1 MSSKKL
7 IELKINGE
15 NYDATV
21 SGSETLLTLLR
32 DQLDLTGTKR
42 GCNQGVCGACTVI
55 KDGVPVRSCLTLAG
69 FCNSSEVTTVE
80 GLAIDRNL
88 SNLQNAFSE
97 NGAVQCGFC
106 ISGMLITIKALLDKV
121 PNPTIDEVREA
132 ISGNLCRCSG
142 YKKIIDATLEASRSL
157 NSEELA

>member
-55 KDGVPVRSCLTLAG
+55 KDGVPVRSCLTVAG

-80 GLAIDRNL
+80 GLAIDRKL

-97 NGAVQCGFC
+97 KSKVSSFGSTGP
-106 ISGMLITIKALLDKV
+106 GMPHETPGHPICRNDRIFEKFGSALFHYR
-121 PNPTIDEVREA
+121 I
-132 ISGNLCRCSG
+132 C
-142 YKKIIDATLEASRSL
+142 
-157 NSEELA
+157 